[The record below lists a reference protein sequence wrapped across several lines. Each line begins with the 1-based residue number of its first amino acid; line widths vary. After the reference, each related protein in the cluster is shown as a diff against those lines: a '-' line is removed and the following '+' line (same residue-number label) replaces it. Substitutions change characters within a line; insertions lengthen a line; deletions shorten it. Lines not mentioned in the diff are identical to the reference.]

1 MGINWDSR
9 EDAFTRMNNIAN
21 EERKKAQMTTTAG
34 AAVSLA
40 AAFGS
45 ELRTEESK
53 GSYSLSSST
62 SFARPLMDMSVVQQ
76 RLKIDARRGAVR
88 INGLAQL
95 LHLPKSGSGSK
106 RMQVSFCVF
115 LYLCTPPFL
124 AEQIRVRDLRCD
136 VSLSLMYLE
145 RRICMPPMQC
155 GNQ

>member
-1 MGINWDSR
+1 
-9 EDAFTRMNNIAN
+9 
-21 EERKKAQMTTTAG
+21 MTTIAG

-62 SFARPLMDMSVVQQ
+62 SFARPLMDMAVVQQ

-106 RMQVSFCVF
+106 RMQGLDSIGFSWHWC
-115 LYLCTPPFL
+115 
-124 AEQIRVRDLRCD
+124 
-136 VSLSLMYLE
+136 
-145 RRICMPPMQC
+145 
-155 GNQ
+155 

>member
-9 EDAFTRMNNIAN
+9 EDPFTRMNSIAN
-21 EERKKAQMTTTAG
+21 EERKKAEMTMTAR

-62 SFARPLMDMSVVQQ
+62 SFARPLMDMPVVQQ

-106 RMQVSFCVF
+106 RMQVSFVF
-115 LYLCTPPFL
+115 FYIYVPHPF
-124 AEQIRVRDLRCD
+124 
-136 VSLSLMYLE
+136 SLNKLGFETCIVMFH
-145 RRICMPPMQC
+145 
-155 GNQ
+155 

>member
-9 EDAFTRMNNIAN
+9 EDAFTRLHNIAN
-21 EERKKAQMTTTAG
+21 EDRKKAEMTTTAG
-34 AAVSLA
+34 AAVSLVT
-40 AAFGS
+40 AFGS

-62 SFARPLMDMSVVQQ
+62 SFVRPLMDMPVVQQ
-76 RLKIDARRGAVR
+76 RLKIDGRRGAVR

-106 RMQVSFCVF
+106 RMQVSFVF
-115 LYLCTPPFL
+115 FYLCVPPPFL